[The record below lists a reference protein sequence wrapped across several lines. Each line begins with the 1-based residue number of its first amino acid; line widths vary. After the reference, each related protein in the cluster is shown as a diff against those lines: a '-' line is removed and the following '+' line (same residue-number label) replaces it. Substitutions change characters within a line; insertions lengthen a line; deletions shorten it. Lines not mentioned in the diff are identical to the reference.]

1 MPQALFRKND
11 DLIDYY
17 NSGSALLSG
26 AVVIT
31 ADRKFAIVNGLRGIA
46 ASESGTLAASGHAD
60 VAKVTGALSVGDRV
74 FWNAAGD
81 PVGGTA
87 GTGALTG
94 SAGNGYTFAGTVE
107 TAAASGD
114 ATVRILFGRAAGGT
128 GDVASASV
136 TATTGGATTGLI
148 PASATFATVTS
159 DSADKQI
166 SLPAG
171 YVGKVLRILVGT
183 TACEL
188 ISAVAADKVN
198 EVTVGATNELAL
210 TAEALYTCVYT
221 KSGFWIVNGQTKLGA
236 AQAALVPD
244 AL

>member
-1 MPQALFRKND
+1 MAQVPTINGPDGNA
-11 DLIDYY
+11 IDYTP
-17 NSGSALLSG
+17 SV
-26 AVVIT
+26 AVTGGDVVVQAGVVGVAT
-31 ADRKFAIVNGLRGIA
+31 TDIA
-46 ASESGTLAASGHAD
+46 ASDLGSLSVTGLKFVPKTTAAWTVGLPVHWNASG
-60 VAKVTGALSVGDRV
+60 
-74 FWNAAGD
+74 D
-81 PVGGTA
+81 PDSGTA
-87 GTGALTG
+87 GTGAANQL
-94 SAGNGYTFAGTVE
+94 GNGVYMGLAAL
-107 TAAASGD
+107 AAASGD
-114 ATVRILFGRAAGGT
+114 DRGYVLLNAEGGS
-128 GDVASASV
+128 GANSSV

-159 DSADKQI
+159 DDANKQI

-198 EVTVGATNELAL
+198 EITVGATNELAL

>member
-1 MPQALFRKND
+1 MAQVPTINGPDGNA
-11 DLIDYY
+11 IDYTP
-17 NSGSALLSG
+17 SV
-26 AVVIT
+26 AVTGGDVVVQAGVVGVAT
-31 ADRKFAIVNGLRGIA
+31 TDIA
-46 ASESGTLAASGHAD
+46 ASDLGSLSVTGLKFVPKTTAAWTVGLPVHWNASG
-60 VAKVTGALSVGDRV
+60 
-74 FWNAAGD
+74 D
-81 PVGGTA
+81 PDSGTA
-87 GTGALTG
+87 GTGAANQL
-94 SAGNGYTFAGTVE
+94 GNGVYMGLAAI
-107 TAAASGD
+107 AAASGD
-114 ATVRILFGRAAGGT
+114 DRGYVLLNAAG
-128 GDVASASV
+128 ASGANSSV

-159 DSADKQI
+159 DDANKQI

>member
-1 MPQALFRKND
+1 MAQVPTINGPDGNA
-11 DLIDYY
+11 IDYTP
-17 NSGSALLSG
+17 SV
-26 AVVIT
+26 AVTGGDVVVQAGVVGVAT
-31 ADRKFAIVNGLRGIA
+31 TDIA
-46 ASESGTLAASGHAD
+46 ASDLGSLSVTGLKFVPKTTAAWTVGLPVHWNASG
-60 VAKVTGALSVGDRV
+60 
-74 FWNAAGD
+74 D
-81 PVGGTA
+81 PDSGTA
-87 GTGALTG
+87 GTGAANQL
-94 SAGNGYTFAGTVE
+94 GNGVYMGLAAI
-107 TAAASGD
+107 AAASGD
-114 ATVRILFGRAAGGT
+114 DRGYVLLNAAG
-128 GDVASASV
+128 ASGANSSV

-159 DSADKQI
+159 DDANKQI

-198 EVTVGATNELAL
+198 EITVGATNELAL